1 MIDIASIAGKTSLKA
16 CGIAVLAVA
25 LGAASHGGAAHAAD
39 DREVEFSILEQQ
51 ADEALTAFAQQAGL
65 SVLFPYDSVS
75 RVRANRLVGSYRIG
89 EGLEVLLENTGL
101 EASLDSGVRLT
112 IRVQEDTEPKP
123 TAAQLKGLLASV
135 LGSVARVLGGR
146 PSESGR
152 REGEVDVG
160 RLEEVTVTGSRI
172 LQTDFHSAQPA
183 TVIGAGMIARLGIV
197 NTGDAMAQLPSSIGS
212 WTPTAKPG
220 GNESF
225 PLNVFNGLNLA
236 NLRGLNPTYGSRT
249 LTLIDSRRH
258 VPTNQGDGVD
268 LNMIPTILIDRI
280 EVVTGS
286 ASASYGSGAI
296 GGVVN
301 ILMDRDLDGL
311 KAQLD
316 FGATLEGD
324 GNDGHVGIAWG
335 MPIGSRGRLV
345 AAVETQD
352 MEPIENCIEVRDWC
366 ARGASVRENRDFA
379 TTEEPNFVYREGVRF
394 DMSTRG
400 LFTALGLEFDESGTA
415 LVPYTT
421 TDALG
426 IGGSGQHIY
435 LDTTLRTN
443 VDRRIAYVSYEQQL
457 GRDLALYVEAS
468 AGTVTSWTPQD
479 SIDLFGAKLAPDNF
493 YLNRLDENPC
503 AASPDDCRLSKDFS
517 AQVDAVND
525 TQTDLRRMTLGFT
538 GRFGDS
544 SWTWDAYYQGGE
556 SDALQAVYNSRHAQR
571 MLFALDAVDD
581 GTGNAVCRVTRDGI
595 DPGFQGDPLLAAG
608 CVPVNVFGTKD
619 ITPEALEYAWGRILE
634 NTYVEQD
641 MIELVTS
648 GEMASVFGAGPMHGA
663 AGFSWRDESLDNIA
677 DTTQP
682 DSIRNDYN
690 SLFGETFGGDVEVYE
705 YFAELGVPL
714 TQSFELQLAARRSH
728 YENSAGVG
736 TPVVGRRFKYD
747 IDTWKINGNWQAH
760 ERITFRASRSRDIR
774 APNFRELYYSK
785 VFSLGSNFGYCDNP
799 WSGNRFLGFYTFTGD
814 PCRAELRGGLD
825 LKPER
830 SDTSTLGFVLTSPET
845 AARLAVDFFEI
856 EIEDAITPANWF
868 YTTDRCYDARDPEF
882 CSLIEGPLLDPG
894 DPLGGFA
901 RIDVV
906 SSKALNQRY
915 YRTRGVDLSFD
926 WVRELGPGTLSTRVM
941 ASHMIEQLVQ
951 PSATSPLLEDIAG
964 VTGTLGE
971 GADWEPAADWA
982 AQWVTTFDDGPLS
995 VTLQA
1000 RYVSDGKKHA
1010 TRRGPQDEGFD
1021 PNAADSIDDNRVPS
1035 YVIWGASGAWAFDW
1049 YGTRIELFGGV
1060 QNLFDKDPPLIGSGI
1075 GGTNPVFFDTVG
1087 RRYRLGLRV
1096 NF

>member
-1 MIDIASIAGKTSLKA
+1 M
-16 CGIAVLAVA
+16 
-25 LGAASHGGAAHAAD
+25 
-39 DREVEFSILEQQ
+39 
-51 ADEALTAFAQQAGL
+51 

-75 RVRANRLVGSYRIG
+75 RVRANPLVGSYRID
-89 EGLEVLLENTGL
+89 EGLDVLLKNTGL
-101 EASLDSGVRLT
+101 EANLDSGDRLT
-112 IRVQEDTEPKP
+112 ITLQEGAEPTPK
-123 TAAQLKGLLASV
+123 AAQSQGLLASV
-135 LGSVARVLGGR
+135 LRSVARALGGR

-152 REGEVDVG
+152 REGALDVVG
-160 RLEEVTVTGSRI
+160 LEEVKVTGSRI
-172 LQTDFHSAQPA
+172 RQADFNSAQPA
-183 TVIGAGMIARLGIV
+183 TAFGAGTIARLGIV
-197 NTGDAMAQLPSSIGS
+197 NTGDAMAQLPSNIGS
-212 WTPTAKPG
+212 WSPTAKPG

-249 LTLIDSRRH
+249 LTLVNSRRH

-296 GGVVN
+296 SGVVN
-301 ILMDRDLDGL
+301 VLMDRDLEGF

-316 FGATLEGD
+316 FGSTLEGD
-324 GNDGHVGIAWG
+324 GDDRHVGMAWG
-335 MPIGSRGRLV
+335 TPIGSRGRLV

-352 MEPIENCIEVRDWC
+352 MEPIEHCITVRDWC
-366 ARGASVRENRDFA
+366 ARGASIRENREFA
-379 TTEEPNFVYREGVRF
+379 TTAEPNFVYRENVRF

-400 LFTALGLEFDESGTA
+400 VFTALGLEFDESGTA

-421 TDALG
+421 ADALG
-426 IGGSGQHIY
+426 VGGSGQHIY

-443 VDRRIAYVSYEQQL
+443 VDRRISYVSYEQQL
-457 GRDLALYVEAS
+457 GRDLGLYVEAS
-468 AGTVTSWTPQD
+468 AGTVASWTPQD
-479 SIDLFGAKLAPDNF
+479 SIDLFAAELSPDNF

-503 AASPDDCRLSKDFS
+503 AALPDDCRLRKDFS
-517 AQVDAVND
+517 AQVDSVND
-525 TQTDLRRMTLGFT
+525 TQTDLRRMTVGFT

-544 SWTWDAYYQGGE
+544 SWTWDAYYQRGE
-556 SDALQAVYNSRHAQR
+556 SDTLQAVHNSRHAQR

-595 DPGFQGDPLLAAG
+595 DPDFDGNPLLAAG
-608 CVPVNVFGTKD
+608 CVPINVFGTQN
-619 ITPEALEYAWGRILE
+619 ITPEALGYAWGRILE

-641 MIELVTS
+641 VIELVTS
-648 GEMASVFGAGPMHGA
+648 GEIVDLFGDGAVRGA
-663 AGFSWRDESLDNIA
+663 AGLSWRDESLDNIA

-682 DSIRNDYN
+682 EPIRNDYN
-690 SLFGETFGGDVEVYE
+690 SLFGESFGGDVEVHE

-714 TQSFELQLAARRSH
+714 TQAFELQLAGRRSH
-728 YENSAGVG
+728 YENTAGVG
-736 TPVVGRRFKYD
+736 TPVVGQKFEYD
-747 IDTWKINGNWQAH
+747 IDTWKVNGNWQAH
-760 ERITFRASRSRDIR
+760 ERVAFRASRSRDIR

-830 SDTSTLGFVLTSPET
+830 SDTRTLGFVLTSPET
-845 AARLAVDFFEI
+845 AARLAVDYFEI
-856 EIEDAITPANWF
+856 EIEDAITPASWF
-868 YTTDRCYDARDPEF
+868 YTTDQCYEARDPEF
-882 CSLIEGPLLDPG
+882 CALIEGPLLDPD

-901 RIDVV
+901 RLDVV

-915 YRTRGVDLSFD
+915 YRTRGVDVSFD
-926 WVRELGPGTLSTRVM
+926 WARELGPGTLGARVM
-941 ASHMIEQLVQ
+941 GSHTIEQLVQ
-951 PSATSPLLEDIAG
+951 PSVTSPLLEDIAG
-964 VTGTLGE
+964 VTGTMGE

-982 AQWVTTFDDGPLS
+982 AQWLTTFDHGPLR
-995 VTLQA
+995 LA
-1000 RYVSDGKKHA
+1000 LHGRYVSEGKKHA
-1010 TRRGPQDEGFD
+1010 TRLGPQDEGYD

-1035 YVIWGASGAWAFDW
+1035 YVVWGASGAWAFDW
-1049 YGTRIELFGGV
+1049 HGTRLELFGGV
-1060 QNLFDKDPPLIGSGI
+1060 ENLFDKDPPLIGSGI

-1096 NF
+1096 NFQ